1 MKYLT
6 ALLSILTI
14 ICLDFIILL
23 AALEHDV
30 QSIQPVFNG
39 LVAVMDLSLVSSS
52 VLLGHF
58 FMRHHARVLGGVFLL
73 NIVIFVVAFILV
85 TWGARFPRVLLFGAD
100 IYWLNLYLIG
110 ATKGFQILFSPKP

>member
-14 ICLDFIILL
+14 LSLDLILL
-23 AALEHDV
+23 LGALEHDL

-52 VLLGHF
+52 ALLGLI
-58 FMRHHARVLGGVFLL
+58 FMRHRARALGAVFLL
-73 NIVIFVVAFILV
+73 NIVIFVAALILV
-85 TWGARFPRVLLFGAD
+85 GSGVRFTRVLLFGAD
-100 IYWLNLYLIG
+100 VYWLNLYLIV
-110 ATKGFQILFSPKP
+110 ATKFFQNLFSPKP